1 MNRPPSMPTW
11 KIMGLLLALA
21 AFAAPDDL
29 PREVVLLSRIKEHA
43 RADLDH
49 LPSYTCLE
57 SFSAFNAT
65 THPTSARSTP
75 YNSKYFTARDTNG
88 MARPA
93 AEVWRIAIPSTLLPA
108 A

>member
-1 MNRPPSMPTW
+1 MPTW
-11 KIMGLLLALA
+11 KTMGLLLALA

-57 SFSAFNAT
+57 TIQRFQRHDAPNLS
-65 THPTSARSTP
+65 PL
-75 YNSKYFTARDTNG
+75 DTVQL
-88 MARPA
+88 
-93 AEVWRIAIPSTLLPA
+93 EVFYSEGHEWYGAPGG
-108 A
+108 